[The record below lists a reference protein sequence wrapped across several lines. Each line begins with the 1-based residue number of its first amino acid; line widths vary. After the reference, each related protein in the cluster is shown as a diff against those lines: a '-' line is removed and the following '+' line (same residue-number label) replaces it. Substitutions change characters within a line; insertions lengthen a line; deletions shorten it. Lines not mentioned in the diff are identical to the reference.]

1 MTKLDVTKIVVT
13 TIVGFGASKI
23 ASSICLN
30 NTQPD
35 NIPDKVMIH
44 SAAFVVGMMASE
56 VTRKYTNA
64 KIDEIAD
71 WYNTNIAKNA

>member
-1 MTKLDVTKIVVT
+1 MTKLEITKIAVT

-23 ASSICLN
+23 ASSICIN

-35 NIPDKVMIH
+35 NIADKVMVH

-71 WYNTNIAKNA
+71 WYNRNVTKNA